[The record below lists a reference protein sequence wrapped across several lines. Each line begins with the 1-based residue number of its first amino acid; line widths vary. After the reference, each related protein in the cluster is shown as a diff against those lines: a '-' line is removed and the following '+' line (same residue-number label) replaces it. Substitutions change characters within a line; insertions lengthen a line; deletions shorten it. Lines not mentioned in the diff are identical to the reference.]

1 MRPSITF
8 VIAVLITFG
17 GTGAAL
23 SNCPKNLSA
32 AGDVFRL
39 QAHGLIG
46 DQLDPV
52 SDFGESSSL
61 DPYATSFED
70 PSSCAVGLDTNSF
83 TLVGATKIAGM
94 VGTYN
99 RATTDDPIASNFC
112 DMNIGL
118 TGLDPL
124 SQQFA
129 NYNGD
134 LINPYTNST
143 GDTAFSGPTN
153 STERYKHHRSG
164 PTFRHGIGP
173 GSREHNVALNEWAT
187 SMMLSYRSPAL
198 PGWPTYDVPMMVG
211 WMGTPVKVSDYPAGL
226 KNLFLSARLRTFNCR

>member
-23 SNCPKNLSA
+23 SNCPKHLSA
-32 AGDVFRL
+32 PGDVFRS

-70 PSSCAVGLDTNSF
+70 PSSCAAGLDTNSF

-99 RATTDDPIASNFC
+99 RALTDDPIASNFC

-129 NYNGD
+129 DYNGD

-153 STERYKHHRSG
+153 STERYKPHRSG

-173 GSREHNVALNEWAT
+173 GSRERDVALNKWAT
-187 SMMLSYRSPAL
+187 SMMLFYRSPAL

-226 KNLFLSARLRTFNCR
+226 KNLFLSARLRTFKCR

>member
-1 MRPSITF
+1 MRPSITL

-23 SNCPKNLSA
+23 SNCPKKTSA
-32 AGDVFRL
+32 AGDVFGL
-39 QAHGLIG
+39 QVQSGLIG
-46 DQLDPV
+46 DKLDPV

-70 PSSCAVGLDTNSF
+70 PSSCTVGLDTNSF
-83 TLVGATKIAGM
+83 TRVGATKIAGM

-99 RATTDDPIASNFC
+99 PTDDPIASNFC
-112 DMNIGL
+112 DMNNGL

-134 LINPYTNST
+134 LINPYTNGT
-143 GDTAFSGPTN
+143 GDTAFTGPTN
-153 STERYKHHRSG
+153 STERYKPHRSG
-164 PTFRHGIGP
+164 PTFRHGIP

>member
-23 SNCPKNLSA
+23 SNCPKNTSA
-32 AGDVFRL
+32 AGDVFGL
-39 QAHGLIG
+39 QVQSGLIG

-70 PSSCAVGLDTNSF
+70 PSSCTVGLDTNSF

-99 RATTDDPIASNFC
+99 PADDPIASNFC

-124 SQQFA
+124 SQRFA

-143 GDTAFSGPTN
+143 GDTAFSGPTK
-153 STERYKHHRSG
+153 STERYKPHRSG
-164 PTFRHGIGP
+164 PTFRHGIGF
-173 GSREHNVALNEWAT
+173 GSHEHDVALNEWAT

-211 WMGTPVKVSDYPAGL
+211 WVGTPVKVSDYPAGL
-226 KNLFLSARLRTFNCR
+226 KNLFLSARLRTFDCR

>member
-8 VIAVLITFG
+8 VVAVLITFG

-32 AGDVFRL
+32 AGHVFGL
-39 QAHGLIG
+39 QVQSGLIG

-70 PSSCAVGLDTNSF
+70 PSSCVGLDTNSF

-99 RATTDDPIASNFC
+99 RAITDDPIASNFC
-112 DMNIGL
+112 DMNNGL

-124 SQQFA
+124 SRQFA

-143 GDTAFSGPTN
+143 GDTAFSEPTN
-153 STERYKHHRSG
+153 D
-164 PTFRHGIGP
+164 
-173 GSREHNVALNEWAT
+173 VALSEWAT

>member
-17 GTGAAL
+17 GTGAAF
-23 SNCPKNLSA
+23 SICPKHLPA
-32 AGDVFRL
+32 AGDVFGL
-39 QAHGLIG
+39 QVQSGLIG

-70 PSSCAVGLDTNSF
+70 PSSCTVGLDTNSF

-99 RATTDDPIASNFC
+99 PTDDQIASNFC
-112 DMNIGL
+112 DINNGL

-134 LINPYTNST
+134 LINPYTNSA

-153 STERYKHHRSG
+153 STERYKPHRSG
-164 PTFRHGIGP
+164 PTFRHGIDP

-187 SMMLSYRSPAL
+187 SMKLSYRSPAL

-211 WMGTPVKVSDYPAGL
+211 WMGTSVKVSDYPAGL
-226 KNLFLSARLRTFNCR
+226 KNLFLSARLRTFKCR